1 MDLGDDAVQA
11 GLRGEGVADQGD
23 ADAVGEGAGGEE
35 GEVLLGAHL
44 PVAAVDEDQRRPG
57 GIPREV
63 VDAVALGRAVA
74 HVQDGPRRR
83 PQALAAGGPIRDNF
97 RAVPHRRAVVVRG
110 VEGSPVHS
118 AIQFGHMGQVIDA
131 IEEVYR
137 RIEANASNPVFIHVV
152 PKAKALERAA
162 AVEKTPKVS
171 PLWGKPF
178 VVQDNRDDDGLPT
191 TAACPAF
198 AYTPKKTAT
207 AVQKILA
214 AGGVLVGKTNMDQF
228 ATGLT
233 GTRSPSGAVQNAF
246 DPKYISGGSSS
257 GSAVAVA
264 LGIVGYSLGTDT
276 AGSGR
281 VPAAF
286 NGLVGFK
293 PTRGLVSTAGVVPAV
308 RSLDCVSIFALSCN
322 EALQVLAAIEGPDAE
337 DPYSRSGA
345 PVQISPQQFKFAVPS
360 QLEFHG
366 DSGYAKLFAQAILKL
381 RQIGGTP
388 VEIDFAPFVEA
399 GALLYG
405 PWVAERAAHLE
416 PHLDKMLPVIK
427 EILEGAKKYS
437 AVDFFKA
444 RNRLDELKL
453 KARDTFKQADVI
465 LVPTTPTIYQVA
477 QVEKKP
483 IELNNHLGH
492 YTSFTN
498 LLDLAAISLPA
509 GMRQD
514 GVPFGI
520 SLIAPAFTDK
530 SLLALGA
537 RFQG

>member
-1 MDLGDDAVQA
+1 
-11 GLRGEGVADQGD
+11 
-23 ADAVGEGAGGEE
+23 
-35 GEVLLGAHL
+35 
-44 PVAAVDEDQRRPG
+44 
-57 GIPREV
+57 
-63 VDAVALGRAVA
+63 
-74 HVQDGPRRR
+74 
-83 PQALAAGGPIRDNF
+83 
-97 RAVPHRRAVVVRG
+97 
-110 VEGSPVHS
+110 
-118 AIQFGHMGQVIDA
+118 MGQVADA

-152 PKAKALERAA
+152 PKGKALERAA
-162 AVEKTPKVS
+162 AVEKMPKVS

-178 VVQDNRDDDGLPT
+178 VVKDNIDVEGLPT

-198 AYTPKKTAT
+198 SYTAKKTAP
-207 AVQKILA
+207 AVQKLLD
-214 AGGVLVGKTNMDQF
+214 AGAVLVGKTNLDQF

-233 GTRSPSGAVQNAF
+233 GTRSPAGAVKNAF

-264 LGIVGYSLGTDT
+264 LGIVGFALGTDT

-293 PTRGLVSTAGVVPAV
+293 PTRGLISTTGLVPAV
-308 RSLDCVSIFALSCN
+308 RSLDCVSIFALSCS
-322 EALQVLAAIEGPDAE
+322 EAQQVLDAIAGPDVD
-337 DPYSRSGA
+337 DPYSRSGN
-345 PVQISPQQFKFAVPS
+345 PVQFSAQQFKFAVPS
-360 QLEFHG
+360 HLEFHG

-416 PHLDKMLPVIK
+416 AQMGNMLPVTK
-427 EILEGAKKYS
+427 EIMESAKKYS
-437 AVDFFKA
+437 ALDFFKA
-444 RNRLDELKL
+444 RNRLDELKQ
-453 KARDTFKQADVI
+453 KSRETFKQADVI
-465 LVPTTPTIYQVA
+465 FVPTAPTIYTA
-477 QVEKKP
+477 QQIEKKP

-492 YTSFTN
+492 YTSFAN
-498 LLDLAAISLPA
+498 LLDLAAVSLPA
-509 GMRQD
+509 GMRPD
-514 GVPFGI
+514 GVPFGV

-530 SLLALGA
+530 SLLALGQ
-537 RFQG
+537 RFLG

>member
-1 MDLGDDAVQA
+1 
-11 GLRGEGVADQGD
+11 
-23 ADAVGEGAGGEE
+23 
-35 GEVLLGAHL
+35 
-44 PVAAVDEDQRRPG
+44 
-57 GIPREV
+57 
-63 VDAVALGRAVA
+63 
-74 HVQDGPRRR
+74 
-83 PQALAAGGPIRDNF
+83 
-97 RAVPHRRAVVVRG
+97 
-110 VEGSPVHS
+110 
-118 AIQFGHMGQVIDA
+118 MGQVTDA

-137 RIEANASNPVFIHVV
+137 RIEANASNPVFLHVV

-162 AVEKTPKVS
+162 AVEKMPKVS

-178 VVQDNRDDDGLPT
+178 VVKDNMDVEGLPT
-191 TAACPAF
+191 TAGCPAF

-207 AVQKILA
+207 AVQKLLD
-214 AGGVLVGKTNMDQF
+214 AGAILVGKTNLDQF
-228 ATGLT
+228 ATGLS
-233 GTRSPSGAVQNAF
+233 GTRSASGAVKNAF

-264 LGIVGYSLGTDT
+264 LGIVGFSLGTDT

-308 RSLDCVSIFALSCN
+308 RSIDCVSIFALSCP
-322 EALQVLAAIEGPDAE
+322 EAQQVLDAIVGVDGE
-337 DPYSRSGA
+337 DPYSRTGT
-345 PVQISPQQFKFAVPS
+345 PVQFSPQQFKFAVPS
-360 QLEFHG
+360 HLEFHG

-381 RQIGGTP
+381 RQLGGTP
-388 VEIDFAPFVEA
+388 VEIDFAPFLEA

-416 PHLDKMLPVIK
+416 PHLEKMLPVIR
-427 EILEGAKKYS
+427 EVIEGAKKYS
-437 AVDFFKA
+437 ALDFFKA
-444 RNRLDELKL
+444 RNRLDELKQ
-453 KARDTFKQADVI
+453 KSREAFKQADVI
-465 LVPTTPTIYQVA
+465 LVPTAPTIYTVA
-477 QVEKKP
+477 QLEKKP
-483 IELNNHLGH
+483 VELNNHLGH

-498 LLDLAAISLPA
+498 LLDLAAVSLPA

-530 SLLALGA
+530 ALLALGQ

>member
-1 MDLGDDAVQA
+1 
-11 GLRGEGVADQGD
+11 
-23 ADAVGEGAGGEE
+23 
-35 GEVLLGAHL
+35 
-44 PVAAVDEDQRRPG
+44 
-57 GIPREV
+57 
-63 VDAVALGRAVA
+63 
-74 HVQDGPRRR
+74 
-83 PQALAAGGPIRDNF
+83 
-97 RAVPHRRAVVVRG
+97 
-110 VEGSPVHS
+110 
-118 AIQFGHMGQVIDA
+118 MGQVADA

-152 PKAKALERAA
+152 PKGKALERAA
-162 AVEKTPKVS
+162 AVEKMPKVS

-178 VVQDNRDDDGLPT
+178 VVKDNMDVEGLPT
-191 TAACPAF
+191 TAGCPSF
-198 AYTPKKTAT
+198 AYTPKKSAT
-207 AVQKILA
+207 AVQRLLD
-214 AGGVLVGKTNMDQF
+214 AGAVLVGKTNLDQF
-228 ATGLT
+228 ATGLS
-233 GTRSPSGAVQNAF
+233 GTRSAYGAVQNAF

-264 LGIVGYSLGTDT
+264 LGIVSFSLGTDT

-286 NGLVGFK
+286 NGLVGLK

-308 RSLDCVSIFALSCN
+308 RSVDSVSVFALSCA
-322 EALQVLAAIEGPDAE
+322 EAQQVLDVVQGPDAQ

-345 PVQISPQQFKFAVPS
+345 QVQFSAQQFKFAVPS
-360 QLEFHG
+360 HLEFHG

-381 RQIGGTP
+381 RQLGGTP
-388 VEIDFAPFVEA
+388 VEIDFAPFLEA

-416 PHLDKMLPVIK
+416 PYMKDMLPVIR

-444 RNRLDELKL
+444 RNRLDELKQ
-453 KARDTFKQADVI
+453 KSRETFKQADVI
-465 LVPTTPTIYQVA
+465 LVPTAPTIYQVA
-477 QVEKKP
+477 QMEKKP
-483 IELNNHLGH
+483 VELNNHLGH

-498 LLDLAAISLPA
+498 LLDLAAINVPA
-509 GMRQD
+509 GMRPD
-514 GVPFGI
+514 GVPFGV

>member
-1 MDLGDDAVQA
+1 
-11 GLRGEGVADQGD
+11 
-23 ADAVGEGAGGEE
+23 
-35 GEVLLGAHL
+35 
-44 PVAAVDEDQRRPG
+44 
-57 GIPREV
+57 
-63 VDAVALGRAVA
+63 
-74 HVQDGPRRR
+74 
-83 PQALAAGGPIRDNF
+83 
-97 RAVPHRRAVVVRG
+97 
-110 VEGSPVHS
+110 
-118 AIQFGHMGQVIDA
+118 MGQVTDA

-137 RIEANASNPVFIHVV
+137 RIEANASNPVFLHVV

-162 AVEKTPKVS
+162 AVEKMPKVS

-178 VVQDNRDDDGLPT
+178 VVKDNIDVEGVPT
-191 TAACPAF
+191 TAGCPAF

-207 AVQKILA
+207 AVQKLLD
-214 AGGVLVGKTNMDQF
+214 AGAILVGKTNLDQF
-228 ATGLT
+228 ATGLS
-233 GTRSPSGAVQNAF
+233 GTRSASGAVKNAF

-264 LGIVGYSLGTDT
+264 LGIVGFSLGTDT

-308 RSLDCVSIFALSCN
+308 RSIDCVSIFALSCP
-322 EALQVLAAIEGPDAE
+322 EAQQVLDAIAGVDGE
-337 DPYSRSGA
+337 DPYSRTGT
-345 PVQISPQQFKFAVPS
+345 PVQFSPQQFKFAVPS
-360 QLEFHG
+360 HLEFHG

-381 RQIGGTP
+381 RQLGGTP
-388 VEIDFAPFVEA
+388 VEVDFAPFLEA

-416 PHLDKMLPVIK
+416 PHLEKMLPVIR
-427 EILEGAKKYS
+427 EVIEGAKKYS
-437 AVDFFKA
+437 ALDFFKA
-444 RNRLDELKL
+444 RNRLDELKQ
-453 KARDTFKQADVI
+453 KSREAFKQADVI
-465 LVPTTPTIYQVA
+465 LVPTAPTIYTVA
-477 QVEKKP
+477 QLEKKP
-483 IELNNHLGH
+483 VELNNHLGH

-498 LLDLAAISLPA
+498 LLDLAAVSLPA

-514 GVPFGI
+514 GVPFGV

-530 SLLALGA
+530 ALLALGQ